1 MSVILLLNIVVG
13 FPEGS
18 RRDEVVRFLEA
29 STLMKGIK
37 HQHILSVLRVSV
49 EDNYVPLVIY
59 PMVEHCDMYRVI
71 RLASD
76 PEHSVLPVSPCLKHY
91 PQSLYTL
98 NTKFMGSVSAEQWS
112 KFTL

>member
-1 MSVILLLNIVVG
+1 MHLYISCEGYVVMPLHISHSSADHVVG

-37 HQHILSVLRVSV
+37 HQNILSVLRVSV
-49 EDNYVPLVIY
+49 EDNHVPLVVY

-71 RLASD
+71 KQASD
-76 PEHSVLPVSPCLKHY
+76 PEHSVLPVSLLH
-91 PQSLYTL
+91 
-98 NTKFMGSVSAEQWS
+98 
-112 KFTL
+112 